1 LSIYLLICAADDL
14 LLLRRGVLKA
24 HRPAS
29 QAKEKAKKQ
38 KELAKLEAAA
48 KPALEVL
55 GPDVT
60 KAGFET
66 ADVDAWIELQPPPCV
81 CF

>member
-1 LSIYLLICAADDL
+1 MSIYLLICAADDL

-55 GPDVT
+55 
-60 KAGFET
+60 
-66 ADVDAWIELQPPPCV
+66 
-81 CF
+81 